1 MRKNRLFAKALL
13 LSLSMMWVGLAFSQ
27 TTDALNT
34 FTPYSIFGVG
44 NISKQGTAL
53 NKAMGG
59 IGIGFRDNRSINYL
73 NPASISFRDTLAFM
87 LDFGMEQN
95 NNYYS
100 SATSS
105 SAYNTFNMH
114 DFVMTFPIYKKSALI
129 VGVAPYSSVGY
140 KFEKKETDP
149 EILNALGDV
158 TYQKYGTGGIN
169 KLFLGGSAKIFKNLS
184 FGAELL
190 YYFGTIDR
198 YSNINFSNSGSLRNI
213 KTGEDF
219 VINTISGKLG
229 LQYSY
234 NFDKERSLTLGATY
248 LLNSKLKGERTKY
261 AFSNTTSEA
270 VDTVSYVVNTDTNL
284 EIPGELGIGA
294 SYRLQ
299 DKWMIGAD
307 YVRQNW
313 KNASV
318 PLTPGVNFLPSVSS
332 SIRLGGEY
340 TPNRYDI
347 RYYLKR
353 VTYRAGVYYDKS
365 YVSLNGQ
372 QINSFGI
379 TLGASL
385 PIYRWYNAFGFS
397 IDMGQRG
404 VMRDGLVRERY
415 IMLNLNIS
423 LHDIWFQKYRYD

>member
-44 NISKQGTAL
+44 NLSRPGTAL
-53 NKAMGG
+53 NKGMGG
-59 IGIGFRDNRSINYL
+59 IGIGLRDNRSINYL

-95 NNYYS
+95 NNYYAS
-100 SATSS
+100 ETSS

-114 DFVMTFPIYKKSALI
+114 NFIMSFPVYRKSAI
-129 VGVAPYSSVGY
+129 VVGVVPYSSVGY

-149 EILNALGDV
+149 VIINQIGDV
-158 TYQKYGTGGIN
+158 TYQKYGVGGIN
-169 KLFLGGSAKIFKNLS
+169 KLFLGGSAKIFKDLS
-184 FGAELL
+184 LGAELI

-198 YSNINFSNSGSLRNI
+198 YSNVNFTNSGSLRNI
-213 KTGEDF
+213 KTGQDF
-219 VINTISGKLG
+219 VIGSISGKLG

-234 NFDKERSLTLGATY
+234 TFDKDKSFTVGATY
-248 LLNSKLKGERTKY
+248 LFNSRLAGEHTNY
-261 AFSNTTSEA
+261 AFAYSATDDVDSVYYNVSNT
-270 VDTVSYVVNTDTNL
+270 TNL
-284 EIPGELGIGA
+284 EIPAELGVGA
-294 SYRLQ
+294 SFRIK

-307 YVRQNW
+307 YTRQDW
-313 KNASV
+313 RNANVV
-318 PLTPGVNFLPSVSS
+318 PTPGVNFAPSVGSS
-332 SIRLGGEY
+332 VKIGGEY

-347 RYYLKR
+347 RYYMKR
-353 VTYRAGVYYDKS
+353 ITYRAGLYYDKS
-365 YVSLNGQ
+365 FVSINGQ
-372 QINSFGI
+372 QVNSFGI

-385 PIYRWYNAFGFS
+385 PVYRWYNAFGFS

-404 VMRDGLVRERY
+404 VVRDGLVRERY
-415 IMLNLNIS
+415 VMLNLNVN
-423 LHDIWFQKYRYD
+423 LHDIWFQKYKYD